1 MNYAKAGGDM
11 NQMIVLVK
19 QRLGMKNKKVA
30 LEQTTTASAML
41 LRPQFCNMLRLHVID
56 WYYY

>member
-1 MNYAKAGGDM
+1 MNYAKVGGDM

-30 LEQTTTASAML
+30 LE
-41 LRPQFCNMLRLHVID
+41 
-56 WYYY
+56 

>member
-1 MNYAKAGGDM
+1 MNYEKARGDM

-30 LEQTTTASAML
+30 LEKTTAASAML

-56 WYYY
+56 CYYY

>member
-1 MNYAKAGGDM
+1 MD
-11 NQMIVLVK
+11 QMIVLVK

>member
-1 MNYAKAGGDM
+1 MNYEKVGGDM

-30 LEQTTTASAML
+30 L
-41 LRPQFCNMLRLHVID
+41 
-56 WYYY
+56 

>member
-1 MNYAKAGGDM
+1 M

-19 QRLGMKNKKVA
+19 QRRGMKNKKVA
-30 LEQTTTASAML
+30 LEQATTTFAIL
-41 LRPQFCNMLRLHVID
+41 LRPRFCNMLRLRVID